1 MRRRWLAPL
10 IAAGLLALAG
20 CKQGEGDR
28 CEVDN
33 DCSGGLTCENPTGR
47 GGQCTSRPG
56 SSVKLDAAPD
66 ARVVDAATADRAV
79 DATGAPDVAPDTAG
93 VAADGA
99 PDTAPSDAR
108 DGGDATGG

>member
-56 SSVKLDAAPD
+56 TSPKLDAAAD
-66 ARVVDAATADRAV
+66 ARVVDAATAD
-79 DATGAPDVAPDTAG
+79 GAAS
-93 VAADGA
+93 
-99 PDTAPSDAR
+99 DTAPSDAR
-108 DGGDATGG
+108 DGGDASGS